1 MVSFETGRPRSRGWK
16 KFGCRWTREG
26 GEGGGGGGE
35 SRKLDN
41 FHGCPMYI
49 IPNMRSEKHVG
60 KTGKRGFK

>member
-1 MVSFETGRPRSRGWK
+1 MKLDVQGQ
-16 KFGCRWTREG
+16 
-26 GEGGGGGGE
+26 GGGRSLDVDGQGRGGGRRGGGE